1 MEADLQNIL
10 PHALQRRTLC
20 VPNRNAY
27 RLSVP
32 LSWRNPSIVDQT
44 VNFVA
49 TVVAQNG
56 GSPSGTVTFKDGEN
70 TIGTASVV
78 TCNCASR
85 GTATLPLSTLGAG
98 THTITAVY
106 GGDVTFTGSTSSA
119 ITQTVLPKTAT
130 TTTLNSSLNPSYVG
144 QSVTFTAAVSPS
156 GASGTVTFYDGTT
169 ILGTGSLNSSGQV
182 TFSTSTFAAGP
193 HSITA
198 SYNGN
203 TNFAASS
210 STALTQTVNKFS
222 TSTALTLSPNTTA
235 FGQPVTIT
243 AGVTSSAGVPAGT
256 VTFYDGATALG
267 TGSLNNS
274 GQATLS
280 TSSLAAG
287 SHSITASYAG
297 NSNFASGHRLQG
309 SQSQSISRSRQS
321 RREVVRQPVM
331 SQ

>member
-56 GSPSGTVTFKDGEN
+56 GSPSGTVTFKDGAN

-119 ITQTVLPKTAT
+119 ITQTVLAKTAT
-130 TTTLNSSLNPSYVG
+130 TTALSSSLNTSYVG
-144 QSVTFTAAVSPS
+144 QSVTFTAAFSPS
-156 GASGTVTFYDGTT
+156 GASGTVTFYEGTT
-169 ILGTGSLNSSGQV
+169 ILVTGSLNSSGQASQITYCLPPV
-182 TFSTSTFAAGP
+182 SHKS
-193 HSITA
+193 TA
-198 SYNGN
+198 SRGE
-203 TNFAASS
+203 AC
-210 STALTQTVNKFS
+210 
-222 TSTALTLSPNTTA
+222 
-235 FGQPVTIT
+235 
-243 AGVTSSAGVPAGT
+243 
-256 VTFYDGATALG
+256 
-267 TGSLNNS
+267 
-274 GQATLS
+274 
-280 TSSLAAG
+280 
-287 SHSITASYAG
+287 
-297 NSNFASGHRLQG
+297 
-309 SQSQSISRSRQS
+309 
-321 RREVVRQPVM
+321 
-331 SQ
+331 

>member
-1 MEADLQNIL
+1 M
-10 PHALQRRTLC
+10 
-20 VPNRNAY
+20 
-27 RLSVP
+27 
-32 LSWRNPSIVDQT
+32 
-44 VNFVA
+44 
-49 TVVAQNG
+49 
-56 GSPSGTVTFKDGEN
+56 
-70 TIGTASVV
+70 
-78 TCNCASR
+78 
-85 GTATLPLSTLGAG
+85 
-98 THTITAVY
+98 TAVY
-106 GGDVTFTGSTSSA
+106 SGDVNFTGSTSPA
-119 ITQTVLPKTAT
+119 ITQTVSPKTAT
-130 TTTLNSSLNPSYVG
+130 TTVLSSSLNPSYVG
-144 QSVTFTAAVSPS
+144 QSVTLTATVAPS

-267 TGSLNNS
+267 TGSVNSS

-280 TSSLAAG
+280 TSSLTAG

-297 NSNFASGHRLQG
+297 NSNFASSTSAALTQTVNKANTTTA
-309 SQSQSISRSRQS
+309 IST
-321 RREVVRQPVM
+321 
-331 SQ
+331 